1 MPGKAHNFSQYAKKN
16 SYAIERCTNET
27 SSLYRVLDKQL
38 SKLEYVAGDYSIAD
52 MAIYPWI
59 VPQEKPGQNLANFPH
74 LK

>member
-1 MPGKAHNFSQYAKKN
+1 MTCASNFADFDLTLGRS
-16 SYAIERCTNET
+16 TNET